1 MHPFLAPDFL
11 IRWSTL
17 TPEHIETDIRHALDL
32 SKQNVE
38 AICAQDLASATYD
51 STFLA
56 IEQAT
61 EVLGRGWGRLQ
72 HLDSVNDNPAQRE
85 GLNQMLPEVSDF
97 YSSIPLNARL
107 WQVIESVAASPAIAA
122 LPAVKQRFVQ
132 ETLADFRQAGADL
145 PPENKQRVAAI
156 DAELSKLTQA
166 YAEHVLDSTNAWEL
180 IIDDEAKLA
189 GLPESAR
196 AAAAA
201 NARAKARSAGV
212 PPASA
217 IDNEPAT
224 AEQAPTMGSDPAGAG
239 TLEDDGH
246 RPPLQDNS
254 HTLSLEDDGHTPPLQ
269 DDTAPLQSPTWR
281 FTLHAPSMLPVM
293 QHLQDDPIRRQMWE
307 ASTRVGAYG
316 AYDNSPL
323 VWQILQLRQE
333 KAAILGHGHFADL
346 TLQRRMAKTGRTALG
361 FIEDLHTRIH
371 RTFLAE
377 HRQLA
382 HYKSA
387 KTQQSEAPLEP
398 WEVGYWAERQ
408 RQDDYDFD
416 EEALRPYF
424 PVDGVMSGMFEIASR
439 LFGITIRKLDTIYL
453 APGTATE
460 ANTIDGA
467 VEVWHPECSFYEIHD
482 SKTAAHLGSFYAD
495 WHPRESKRGGAWM
508 NSLHTGALGEP
519 HLGLI
524 IGNLTPPV
532 DGKPALLTHG
542 EVETI
547 FHEFGHLLHGML
559 SEVAVKSLSGTNVP
573 WDFVELPSQI
583 MENFCW
589 DRQSLD
595 LFARHNETDAAI
607 PEVLFAKM
615 IAARNYLSAS
625 VFMRQL
631 AHAKLDL
638 ELHSRLAA
646 YLGKDLDAVDREI
659 LADYRA
665 PLNTET
671 PSMVRRFN
679 HLFSDPTGYAAG
691 YYSYKWAEV
700 LDADAFTRFQR
711 EGILNADTGRAFRQH
726 ILSQGNSTTP
736 EELYRRFMGRD
747 PQLDPLLVRA
757 GLA

>member
-1 MHPFLAPDFL
+1 MYPFLAPDFH

-17 TPEHIETDIRHALDL
+17 TPEHIEPDIRHALDL
-32 SKQNVE
+32 SKKNIE
-38 AICAQDLASATYD
+38 AIGSQDLTTATYH
-51 STFLA
+51 STFVAL
-56 IEQAT
+56 EQAT

-85 GLNQMLPEVSDF
+85 GLNKMLPEVSDF

-107 WQVIESVAASPAIAA
+107 WHAVKTVAASPAIA
-122 LPAVKQRFVQ
+122 LLTPVQQRFVA

-145 PPENKQRVAAI
+145 AATQKLRIAAI

-189 GLPESAR
+189 GLPDSTK

-201 NARAKARSAGV
+201 NARAKAVTTEAATHTTTGD
-212 PPASA
+212 
-217 IDNEPAT
+217 DN
-224 AEQAPTMGSDPAGAG
+224 
-239 TLEDDGH
+239 
-246 RPPLQDNS
+246 RPP
-254 HTLSLEDDGHTPPLQ
+254 P
-269 DDTAPLQSPTWR
+269 QSPTWR
-281 FTLHAPSMLPVM
+281 FTLHAPSMVPVM
-293 QHLQDDPIRRQMWE
+293 QHLHDDSIRRQMWE
-307 ASTRVGAYG
+307 ASTKVGAYG
-316 AYDNSPL
+316 EYDNSPL

-333 KAAILGHGHFADL
+333 KAAILGHSHFADL
-346 TLQRRMAKTGRTALG
+346 TLQRRMAKNGRTALS
-361 FIEDLHTRIH
+361 FIEDLHARIH

-377 HRQLA
+377 YRQLA
-382 HYKSA
+382 HYKAA
-387 KTQQSEAPLEP
+387 KTCQPETLLEP
-398 WEVGYWAERQ
+398 WQVGYWAERQ

-424 PVDGVMSGMFEIASR
+424 PVDGVMAGMFEIASR
-439 LFGITIRKLDTIYL
+439 LFGIAIRKSDTVYL
-453 APGTATE
+453 QPGGKSHADETPGT
-460 ANTIDGA
+460 
-467 VEVWHPECSFYEIHD
+467 VEVWHPECAFYEIHD
-482 SKTAAHLGSFYAD
+482 TASGAHLGSFYAD

-508 NSLHTGALGEP
+508 NGLHTGALGEP

-559 SEVAVKSLSGTNVP
+559 SEVPVKSLSGTNVP

-595 LFARHNETDAAI
+595 LFARHHETDAPI
-607 PEVLFAKM
+607 PNSLFAKM
-615 IAARNYLSAS
+615 MAARNYLSAS

-638 ELHSRLAA
+638 ELHSHLDA
-646 YLGKDLDAVDREI
+646 YLGNDLDVVDREI
-659 LADYRA
+659 LTEYRA

-671 PSMVRRFN
+671 PSMARRFN

-700 LDADAFTRFQR
+700 LDADAFTRFQS
-711 EGILNADTGRAFRQH
+711 EGILNANTGRAFRQH
-726 ILSQGNSTTP
+726 ILSQGNSTPP

-747 PQLDPLLVRA
+747 PQLDPLLIRA